1 MQYNFSLEQ
10 LFCIQKENKV
20 RKKSHISLARYIV
33 NSLDTKELS
42 KHKKAF
48 YLGSILP
55 DCKPSFLTTKHE
67 FGGTFDKVKEDIKKL
82 TVASEINMNN
92 HRAYCRNLGQ
102 VIHYIADYFTFP
114 HNSTYDGSLKDHC
127 VYEEHLKL
135 GLREYIHSG
144 EAKKNIGKFI
154 KFESL
159 DTLFKYIK
167 EAHDEYLKFKR
178 SVQED
183 CKYIVN
189 LTHQV
194 VQSIMYLFEK
204 DVKMMKYQCVA

>member
-1 MQYNFSLEQ
+1 L
-10 LFCIQKENKV
+10 

-33 NSLDTKELS
+33 TSLDTQELT

-55 DCKPSFLTTKHE
+55 DCKPTFLTTKHE
-67 FGGTFDKVKEDIKKL
+67 FSGTFDKVKEDIKKL
-82 TVASEINMNN
+82 TVASEMNISN
-92 HRAYCRNLGQ
+92 HRAYWRNVGQ

-114 HNSTYDGSLKDHC
+114 HNSHYEGSLKDHC

-135 GLREYIHSG
+135 GLREYIRSG
-144 EAKKNIGKFI
+144 DAKRNIGKFI
-154 KFESL
+154 KFETL
-159 DTLFKYIK
+159 DALFQFIK
-167 EAHDEYLKFKR
+167 EAHEDYLKFKR

-194 VQSIMYLFEK
+194 VQSIVYLFEK
-204 DVKMMKYQCVA
+204 EVKKMRYQYAA

>member
-1 MQYNFSLEQ
+1 
-10 LFCIQKENKV
+10 V
-20 RKKSHISLARYIV
+20 RKKSHISLARYIAT
-33 NSLDTKELS
+33 SLDAKDLI

-55 DCKPSFLTTKHE
+55 DCKPTFLTTKHE

-82 TVASEINMNN
+82 TIANEININN
-92 HRAYCRNLGQ
+92 NRAYWRNLGQ

-114 HNSTYDGSLKDHC
+114 HNKNYDGSLKDHC
-127 VYEEHLKL
+127 IYEEHLKL
-135 GLREYIHSG
+135 GLREYISSG
-144 EAKKNIGKFI
+144 EAAKNIGKFI

-159 DTLFKYIK
+159 DALFKFIS
-167 EAHDEYLKFKR
+167 EAHEEYLKFKR

-194 VQSIMYLFEK
+194 VQSIVYLFEK
-204 DVKMMKYQCVA
+204 EVKLTKYHCVA

>member
-1 MQYNFSLEQ
+1 MVENYFN
-10 LFCIQKENKV
+10 IQKENEV

-33 NSLDTKELS
+33 ESLDTKDLT

-55 DCKPSFLTTKHE
+55 DCKPTFLTTKHE
-67 FGGTFDKVKEDIKKL
+67 FGGTFDKVQEDIKKL
-82 TVASEINMNN
+82 TQASDINLSNQ
-92 HRAYCRNLGQ
+92 RAYCRDLGQ

-114 HNSTYDGSLKDHC
+114 HNSNYDGSLKDHC
-127 VYEEHLKL
+127 IYEEHLKL
-135 GLREYIHSG
+135 GLREYIRSG

-154 KFESL
+154 RFESL
-159 DTLFKYIK
+159 DALFKFIK
-167 EAHDEYLKFKR
+167 EAHEEYLKFKR

-194 VQSIMYLFEK
+194 VQSIIYLFEK
-204 DVKMMKYQCVA
+204 EVNRIKYRCVA